1 MEYMPQ
7 TKIFVGRLSFDA
19 KEDDLENHF
28 KQYGNIKMIN
38 LVLDRDTGRS
48 RGFAFIEFDSQVAA
62 EAAIKSDNKEL
73 LGRNMKVSIAEDR
86 RRK

>member
-1 MEYMPQ
+1 MPQ

-19 KEDDLENHF
+19 KQDDLENHF

-73 LGRNMKVSIAEDR
+73 LGRNMKVSIAQDR

>member
-19 KEDDLENHF
+19 KQDDLENHF

>member
-19 KEDDLENHF
+19 KQDDLENHF

-73 LGRNMKVSIAEDR
+73 LGRNMKVSIAQDR

>member
-1 MEYMPQ
+1 MPQ

-19 KEDDLENHF
+19 KQDDLENHF